1 MSTLKVDTL
10 NGSTGSTIT
19 VPSGQTLAVAG
30 TLTTTGTFNPTANV
44 AVTGNISN
52 DAITIADN
60 KISTTR
66 SNENLLLDANGSGKL
81 DLNGLLFPS
90 SDGSSGQVIK
100 TDGSGNLSFTTI
112 SSTAISQLNT
122 NVTVTDSGTNGTVTI
137 ACDGNTEMTVTDDG
151 VRVHGNLTVD
161 GVNTIIN
168 TTTLSVE
175 DNVIELNRNVSNNA
189 GMPSYSGLK
198 VNRGEGSSNTEQD
211 LFWVWDE
218 TFGDDGTTI
227 YGNAGGAWTAFKSA
241 NDNMSANTLVDIRA
255 NIVHAIA
262 TGAQYSDVAERY
274 AADDYMQKGTVVSIG
289 GTEEITT
296 ATEEMSENVFGV
308 VSTQPAFMMNASAGN
323 NDSHPF
329 VAMVGRVPVRVI
341 GLARKGDRIVL
352 SSTEGVAR
360 VVRPNENPTTEQVI
374 GRVLQDK
381 IDSAEHAIE
390 CVVQCRV

>member
-19 VPSGQTLAVAG
+19 VPSGQTLSVAG
-30 TLTTTGTFNPTANV
+30 TLTTTGTFNPTSDITV
-44 AVTGNISN
+44 SGNISN
-52 DAITIADN
+52 DAISIVDN
-60 KISTTR
+60 KISTIRT
-66 SNENLLLDANGSGKL
+66 NDNLILDASGTGKV

-90 SDGSSGQVIK
+90 SDGTAGQVIK

-137 ACDGNTEMTVTDDG
+137 ACDGNTEMTVTDAG

-161 GVNTIIN
+161 GVNTVIN

-274 AADDYMQKGTVVSIG
+274 AADDYMQKGTVVMIG

-381 IDSAEHAIE
+381 IDTAEHAIE

>member
-161 GVNTIIN
+161 GVNTVIN

-274 AADDYMQKGTVVSIG
+274 AADDYMQKGTVVMIG
-289 GTEEITT
+289 GTEEITE
-296 ATEEMSENVFGV
+296 ATGEMTDRVFGV
-308 VSTQPAFMMNASAGN
+308 TSTQPAFMMNSSAGN
-323 NDSHPF
+323 NDSHPYI
-329 VAMVGRVPVRVI
+329 AMVGRVPVRVI
-341 GLARKGDRIVL
+341 GTANKGDRIVL
-352 SSTEGVAR
+352 SDTKGVAR
-360 VVRPNENPTTEQVI
+360 ALAANETANCNQVVGV
-374 GRVLQDK
+374 VLQNKTDA
-381 IDSAEHAIE
+381 AENTIE

>member
-30 TLTTTGTFNPTANV
+30 TLTTTGTFNPTADITV
-44 AVTGNISN
+44 SGNISN
-52 DAITIADN
+52 DAISIVDN
-60 KISTTR
+60 KISTIRT
-66 SNENLLLDANGSGKL
+66 NDNLILDASGTGKV

-90 SDGSSGQVIK
+90 SDGTAGQVIK

-137 ACDGNTEMTVTDDG
+137 ACDGNTEMTVTDEG

-161 GVNTIIN
+161 GVNTVIN

-274 AADDYMQKGTVVSIG
+274 AADDYMQKGTVVMIG

-381 IDSAEHAIE
+381 IDTAEHAIE

>member
-19 VPSGQTLAVAG
+19 VPSGQTLSVAG
-30 TLTTTGTFNPTANV
+30 TLTTTGTFNPTSDITV
-44 AVTGNISN
+44 SGNISN
-52 DAITIADN
+52 DAISIVDN
-60 KISTTR
+60 KISTIRT
-66 SNENLLLDANGSGKL
+66 NDNLILDASGTGKV

-90 SDGSSGQVIK
+90 SDGTAGQVIK

-161 GVNTIIN
+161 GVNTVIN

-198 VNRGEGSSNTEQD
+198 VNRGEASSATEQD

-255 NIVHAIA
+255 NVVHATS
-262 TGAQYSDVAERY
+262 TGAMYSDVAERY
-274 AADDYMQKGTVVSIG
+274 AADDYMQKGTVVMIG
-289 GTEEITT
+289 GTEEITE
-296 ATEEMSENVFGV
+296 ATGEMTDRVFGV
-308 VSTQPAFMMNASAGN
+308 TSTQPAFMMNSSAGN
-323 NDSHPF
+323 NDSHPYI
-329 VAMVGRVPVRVI
+329 AMVGRVPVRVI
-341 GLARKGDRIVL
+341 GTANKGDRIVL
-352 SSTEGVAR
+352 SDTKGVAR
-360 VVRPNENPTTEQVI
+360 ALAANETANCNQVVGV
-374 GRVLQDK
+374 VLQNKTDA
-381 IDSAEHAIE
+381 AENTIE

>member
-274 AADDYMQKGTVVSIG
+274 AADKSMSNGTVVMIG
-289 GTEEITT
+289 GTEEITE
-296 ATEEMSENVFGV
+296 ATGEMTDRVFGV
-308 VSTQPAFMMNASAGN
+308 TSTQPAFMMNSSAGN
-323 NDSHPF
+323 NDSHPYI
-329 VAMVGRVPVRVI
+329 AMVGRVPVRVI
-341 GLARKGDRIVL
+341 GTANKGDRIVL
-352 SSTEGVAR
+352 SDTKGVAR
-360 VVRPNENPTTEQVI
+360 ALAANETANCNQVVGV
-374 GRVLQDK
+374 VLQNKTDA
-381 IDSAEHAIE
+381 AENTIE

>member
-30 TLTTTGTFNPTANV
+30 TLTTTGTFNPTSDIT
-44 AVTGNISN
+44 VTGNISN
-52 DAITIADN
+52 DAIQIADN

-66 SNENLLLDANGSGKL
+66 TNDNLILDATGSGKV

-90 SDGSSGQVIK
+90 SDGSNGQVIQ
-100 TDGSGNLSFTTI
+100 TDGSGNLSFVSI
-112 SSTAISQLNT
+112 SSTSISQLNT
-122 NVTVTDSGTNGTVTI
+122 NVTVADSGSNGTVTI
-137 ACDGNTEMTVTDDG
+137 ACDGNTELTVTDDG

-161 GVNTIIN
+161 GTQTVIN

-175 DNVIELNRNVSNNA
+175 DNVIELNRNVSSNS
-189 GMPSYSGLK
+189 GMPTYSGLK
-198 VNRGEGSSNTEQD
+198 VNRGELSSATEQD
-211 LFWVWDE
+211 LFWAWDE
-218 TFGDDGTTI
+218 SFADDGTTI

-241 NDNMSANTLVDIRA
+241 NDNMSASTLVDIRA
-255 NIVHAIA
+255 NIIHGVA

-289 GTEEITT
+289 GKEEVTT
-296 ATEEMSENVFGV
+296 AEGEKSENVFGV

-341 GLARKGDRIVL
+341 GMARKGERLVL
-352 SSTEGVAR
+352 SSTKGVAR
-360 VVRPNENPTTEQVI
+360 VASSNENPTTEQVI

-381 IDSAEHAIE
+381 IDTAEHAIE

>member
-30 TLTTTGTFNPTANV
+30 TLTTTGTFNPTADITV
-44 AVTGNISN
+44 SGNISN
-52 DAITIADN
+52 DAISIVDN
-60 KISTTR
+60 KISTIRT
-66 SNENLLLDANGSGKL
+66 NDNLILDASGTGKV

-90 SDGSSGQVIK
+90 SDGTAGQVIK

-137 ACDGNTEMTVTDDG
+137 ACDGNTEMTVTDAG

-161 GVNTIIN
+161 GVNTVIN

-274 AADDYMQKGTVVSIG
+274 AADDYMQKGTVVMIG

-341 GLARKGDRIVL
+341 GLARKGDRLVL
-352 SSTEGVAR
+352 SSTKGVAR

-381 IDSAEHAIE
+381 IDTAEHAIE

>member
-19 VPSGQTLAVAG
+19 VPSGQTLSVAG
-30 TLTTTGTFNPTANV
+30 TLTTTGTFNPTADITV
-44 AVTGNISN
+44 SGNISN
-52 DAITIADN
+52 DAISIVDN
-60 KISTTR
+60 KISTIRT
-66 SNENLLLDANGSGKL
+66 NDNLILDASGTGKV

-90 SDGSSGQVIK
+90 SDGTAGQVIK

-137 ACDGNTEMTVTDDG
+137 ACDGNTEMTVTDEG

-161 GVNTIIN
+161 GVNTVIN

-381 IDSAEHAIE
+381 IDTAEHAIE

>member
-30 TLTTTGTFNPTANV
+30 TLTTTGTFNPTADITV
-44 AVTGNISN
+44 SGNISN
-52 DAITIADN
+52 DAIQIADN

-66 SNENLLLDANGSGKL
+66 TNDNLILDAAGSGKI
-81 DLNGLLFPS
+81 DIGGLKFPS
-90 SDGSSGQVIK
+90 SDGSADQVLA
-100 TDGSGNLSFTTI
+100 TDGSGNLSFATI
-112 SSTAISQLNT
+112 SSTSISQNNT
-122 NVTVTDSGTNGTVTI
+122 NVTVTDSGSNGTVTI
-137 ACDGNTEMTVTDDG
+137 TADGNTEMTVTDDG

-161 GVNTIIN
+161 GTQTIIN

-175 DNVIELNRNVSNNA
+175 DNVIELNRNVSNNS
-189 GMPSYSGLK
+189 GMPTYSGLK
-198 VNRGEGSSNTEQD
+198 VNRGELSTATEQD
-211 LFWVWDE
+211 LFWAWDE
-218 TFGDDGTTI
+218 SFADDGTTI
-227 YGNAGGAWTAFKSA
+227 FGNAGGAWTAFKSA
-241 NDNMSANTLVDIRA
+241 NDNMSASTLVDIRA

-352 SSTEGVAR
+352 SSTKGVAR

-381 IDSAEHAIE
+381 IDTAEHAIE

>member
-30 TLTTTGTFNPTANV
+30 TLTTTGTFNPTADITV
-44 AVTGNISN
+44 SGNISN
-52 DAITIADN
+52 DAISIVDN
-60 KISTTR
+60 KISTIRT
-66 SNENLLLDANGSGKL
+66 NDNLILDASGTGKV

-90 SDGSSGQVIK
+90 SDGTAGQVIK

-137 ACDGNTEMTVTDDG
+137 ACDGNTEMTVTDEG

-161 GVNTIIN
+161 GVNTVIN

-227 YGNAGGAWTAFKSA
+227 YGNAGGAVRRVALGREEETA
-241 NDNMSANTLVDIRA
+241 
-255 NIVHAIA
+255 
-262 TGAQYSDVAERY
+262 
-274 AADDYMQKGTVVSIG
+274 G
-289 GTEEITT
+289 G
-296 ATEEMSENVFGV
+296 
-308 VSTQPAFMMNASAGN
+308 
-323 NDSHPF
+323 
-329 VAMVGRVPVRVI
+329 VRM
-341 GLARKGDRIVL
+341 A
-352 SSTEGVAR
+352 
-360 VVRPNENPTTEQVI
+360 
-374 GRVLQDK
+374 
-381 IDSAEHAIE
+381 
-390 CVVQCRV
+390 

>member
-1 MSTLKVDTL
+1 MSTLKVDNL

-30 TLTTTGTFNPTANV
+30 TLTTTGTFNPTADIT
-44 AVTGNISN
+44 VTGNISN
-52 DAITIADN
+52 DAISIADN
-60 KISTTR
+60 KISTIRT
-66 SNENLLLDANGSGKL
+66 NDNLILDAGGTGKV

-90 SDGSSGQVIK
+90 SDGSAEQVIK

-112 SSTAISQLNT
+112 SSTAITQLNT
-122 NVTVTDSGTNGTVTI
+122 NVTVADSGTNGTVTI

-151 VRVHGNLTVD
+151 VRVHGNLTID
-161 GVNTIIN
+161 GTQTVIN

-198 VNRGEGSSNTEQD
+198 VNRGEASSATEQD

-218 TFGDDGTTI
+218 TFADDGTTI
-227 YGNAGGAWTAFKSA
+227 YGNSGGAWTAFKSA

-255 NIVHAIA
+255 NIVHAVA

-274 AADDYMQKGTVVSIG
+274 AADKSMSNGTVVMIG
-289 GTEEITT
+289 GDEEITE
-296 ATEEMSENVFGV
+296 ATGELTNKVFGV
-308 VSTQPAFMMNASAGN
+308 TSTAPAFMMNSGAGN

-329 VAMVGRVPVRVI
+329 VAMIGRVPVRVI
-341 GLARKGDRIVL
+341 GTANKGDRLVL
-352 SSTEGVAR
+352 SNTKGVAR
-360 VVRPNENPTTEQVI
+360 ALAENETANCNQVVGV
-374 GRVLQDK
+374 VLQNKTD
-381 IDSAEHAIE
+381 ATENTIE
-390 CVVQCRV
+390 CVVQCRI

>member
-30 TLTTTGTFNPTANV
+30 TLTTTGTFNPTADITV
-44 AVTGNISN
+44 SGNISN
-52 DAITIADN
+52 DAISIVDN
-60 KISTTR
+60 KISTIRT
-66 SNENLLLDANGSGKL
+66 NDNLILDASGTGKV

-90 SDGSSGQVIK
+90 SDGTAGQVIK

-137 ACDGNTEMTVTDDG
+137 ACDGNTEMTVTDEG

-161 GVNTIIN
+161 GVNTVIN

-289 GTEEITT
+289 GKEEITT

-381 IDSAEHAIE
+381 IDTAEHAIE

>member
-30 TLTTTGTFNPTANV
+30 TLTTTGTFNPTADITV
-44 AVTGNISN
+44 SGNISN
-52 DAITIADN
+52 DAIQIADN

-66 SNENLLLDANGSGKL
+66 TNDNLILDAAGSGKI
-81 DLNGLLFPS
+81 DIGGLKFPS
-90 SDGSSGQVIK
+90 SDGSADQVLA
-100 TDGSGNLSFTTI
+100 TDGSGNLSFATI
-112 SSTAISQLNT
+112 SSTSISQNNT
-122 NVTVTDSGTNGTVTI
+122 NVTVTDSGSNGTVTI
-137 ACDGNTEMTVTDDG
+137 TADGNTEMTVTDDG

-161 GVNTIIN
+161 GTQTIIN

-175 DNVIELNRNVSNNA
+175 DNVIELNRNVSNNS
-189 GMPSYSGLK
+189 GMPTYSGLK
-198 VNRGEGSSNTEQD
+198 VNRGELSTATEQD
-211 LFWVWDE
+211 LFWAWDE
-218 TFGDDGTTI
+218 SFADDGTTI
-227 YGNAGGAWTAFKSA
+227 FGNAGGAWTAFKSA
-241 NDNMSANTLVDIRA
+241 NDNMSASTLVDIRA

-274 AADDYMQKGTVVSIG
+274 GADDYLQKGTVVMIG
-289 GTEEITT
+289 GKEEVTT
-296 ATEEMSENVFGV
+296 AEGEMSENVFGV

-341 GLARKGDRIVL
+341 GLARKGERLVL
-352 SSTEGVAR
+352 SSTKGVAR
-360 VVRPNENPTTEQVI
+360 VASSNENPTTEQVI

>member
-19 VPSGQTLAVAG
+19 VPSGQTLSVAG
-30 TLTTTGTFNPTANV
+30 TLTTTGTFNPTADITV
-44 AVTGNISN
+44 SGNISN
-52 DAITIADN
+52 DAISIVDN
-60 KISTTR
+60 KISTIRT
-66 SNENLLLDANGSGKL
+66 NDNLILDASGTGKV

-90 SDGSSGQVIK
+90 SDGTAGQVIK

-137 ACDGNTEMTVTDDG
+137 ACDGNTEMTVTDEG

-161 GVNTIIN
+161 GVNTVIN

-255 NIVHAIA
+255 NIVHATS
-262 TGAQYSDVAERY
+262 TGAMYSDVAERY
-274 AADDYMQKGTVVSIG
+274 AADDYMQKGTVVMIG

-381 IDSAEHAIE
+381 IDTAEHAIE

>member
-30 TLTTTGTFNPTANV
+30 TLTTTGTFNPTADITV
-44 AVTGNISN
+44 SGNISN
-52 DAITIADN
+52 DAISIVDN
-60 KISTTR
+60 KISTIRT
-66 SNENLLLDANGSGKL
+66 NDNLILDASGTGKV

-90 SDGSSGQVIK
+90 SDGTAGQVIK

-151 VRVHGNLTVD
+151 VRVHGNLIVD
-161 GVNTIIN
+161 GVNTVIN

-274 AADDYMQKGTVVSIG
+274 AADDYMQKGTVVMIG

-341 GLARKGDRIVL
+341 GLARKGDRMNKL
-352 SSTEGVAR
+352 
-360 VVRPNENPTTEQVI
+360 
-374 GRVLQDK
+374 
-381 IDSAEHAIE
+381 
-390 CVVQCRV
+390 

>member
-30 TLTTTGTFNPTANV
+30 TLTTTGTFNPTADISV
-44 AVTGNISN
+44 SGNISN
-52 DAITIADN
+52 DGVQIIDNTISASRTNDDLEISASGTGKV
-60 KISTTR
+60 KIGV
-66 SNENLLLDANGSGKL
+66 LK
-81 DLNGLLFPS
+81 FPT
-90 SDGSSGQVIK
+90 SDGSSDQVLK
-100 TDGSGNLSFTTI
+100 TDGSGNLSFATL
-112 SSTAISQLNT
+112 SSTSISQNNT
-122 NVTVTDSGTNGTVTI
+122 NVTASDSGSNGTVTI
-137 ACDGNTEMTVTDDG
+137 TCDGNTEMTVTDDG

-161 GVNTIIN
+161 GTQTIIN
-168 TTTLSVE
+168 TSTLSVE
-175 DNVIELNRNVSNNA
+175 DNIIEVNRNVSSNA
-189 GMPSYSGLK
+189 GMPTLSGLK
-198 VNRGEGSSNTEQD
+198 VNRGEGSSSTEQD

-218 TFGDDGTTI
+218 SFADDGTTI
-227 YGNAGGAWTAFKSA
+227 FGNSGGAFTAFKSA
-241 NDNMSANTLVDIRA
+241 NDGASAATLVDIRA

-274 AADDYMQKGTVVSIG
+274 AADDFLQKGTVVSIG

-341 GLARKGDRIVL
+341 GLARKGDRLVL
-352 SSTEGVAR
+352 SSTKGVAR
-360 VVRPNENPTTEQVI
+360 VVRANENPTTEQVI

-381 IDSAEHAIE
+381 IDTAEHAIE

>member
-30 TLTTTGTFNPTANV
+30 TLTTTGTFNPTADIT
-44 AVTGNISN
+44 VTGNFSN

-66 SNENLLLDANGSGKL
+66 TNDNLILDAAGSGKV
-81 DLNGLLFPS
+81 DISGLKFPT
-90 SDGSSGQVIK
+90 SDGSADQVLK
-100 TDGSGNLSFTTI
+100 TDGSGNLSFATL
-112 SSTAISQLNT
+112 SSTSISQLNT
-122 NVTVTDSGTNGTVTI
+122 NVTVADSGSNGTVTI
-137 ACDGNTEMTVTDDG
+137 ACDGNTELTVTDDG

-161 GVNTIIN
+161 GTQTVIN

-175 DNVIELNRNVSNNA
+175 DNVIELNRNVSSNS
-189 GMPSYSGLK
+189 GMPTYSGLK
-198 VNRGEGSSNTEQD
+198 VNRGELSSATEQD
-211 LFWVWDE
+211 LFWAWDE
-218 TFGDDGTTI
+218 SFADDGTTI

-241 NDNMSANTLVDIRA
+241 NDNMSASTLVDIRA
-255 NIVHAIA
+255 NIIHGVA

-274 AADDYMQKGTVVSIG
+274 AADDYMQKGTVVQIG
-289 GTEEITT
+289 GKEEVTT
-296 ATEEMSENVFGV
+296 AEGEMSDKVFGV
-308 VSTQPAFMMNASAGN
+308 ISSQPAFMMNASAGN

-341 GLARKGDRIVL
+341 GMATKGDRLVL
-352 SSTEGVAR
+352 SSTKGVAR
-360 VVRPNENPTTEQVI
+360 VLGANENPTTEQVI
-374 GRVLQDK
+374 GVVLQDK